1 MAVKLV
7 ATGEFHIND
16 EYPYRFKADDASG
29 IEFLGTD
36 TGGKNAF
43 SKAAGDWQKSE
54 ERSGAMTVK
63 FSPAERG
70 TKTIGGTFKLSVCSA
85 QNCLLEQRQLTASV
99 LTK

>member
-36 TGGKNAF
+36 GGKNAF
-43 SKAAGDWQKSE
+43 SKAATGKSQ
-54 ERSGAMTVK
+54 RK
-63 FSPAERG
+63 NPAP
-70 TKTIGGTFKLSVCSA
+70 
-85 QNCLLEQRQLTASV
+85 
-99 LTK
+99 